1 MKFLCPKCG
10 SPLSVGPET
19 TASCPASQDGHP
31 AANAE
36 GKKTDAPPD
45 DSPEAWRVECER
57 AAFHASVLL
66 RLAKI
71 PGLTSVAIAELLQ
84 TAPRS
89 EGDFDTL
96 PETTLFARITR
107 AAYRADGDSELFR
120 AACAYVTEHLMKMP
134 PERRRLLEASVTGVF
149 MGWLMS

>member
-10 SPLSVGPET
+10 SPLSIEPGT
-19 TASCPASQDGHP
+19 TACCPSKPDEHAI
-31 AANAE
+31 ANSEEKSAE
-36 GKKTDAPPD
+36 TQPG

-57 AAFHASVLL
+57 AAFHVGVLL

-71 PGLTSVAIAELLQ
+71 PGGTSAAIVEMIQ

-89 EGDFDTL
+89 ESDLDNV
-96 PETTLFARITR
+96 PETALFARIAR
-107 AAYRADGDSELFR
+107 AAYHYGGDTDSFR
-120 AACAYVTEHLMKMP
+120 AATEYITQHLMKMP

-149 MGWLMS
+149 LGWLMS

>member
-10 SPLSVGPET
+10 SPLSIEPET
-19 TASCPASQDGHP
+19 TACCPSEPDEHTI
-31 AANAE
+31 ANSE
-36 GKKTDAPPD
+36 EKSTETQPD

-57 AAFHASVLL
+57 AAFHAGVLL

-71 PGLTSVAIAELLQ
+71 PGGTSAAIIEMIQ

-89 EGDFDTL
+89 ECDLDNV
-96 PETTLFARITR
+96 PETALFARIAR
-107 AAYRADGDSELFR
+107 AAYHYGGDTDLFR
-120 AACAYVTEHLMKMP
+120 AATEYITEHLMKLP
-134 PERRRLLEASVTGVF
+134 PKRRRLLEASVTGVF

>member
-10 SPLSVGPET
+10 SPLSIEPET
-19 TASCPASQDGHP
+19 TAGCSAGHDEHTV
-31 AANAE
+31 ANPE
-36 GKKTDAPPD
+36 EKNTETPPH

-57 AAFHASVLL
+57 AAFHAGVLL

-71 PGLTSVAIAELLQ
+71 PGGTSAAIVEMIQ

-89 EGDFDTL
+89 ESNLDNV
-96 PETTLFARITR
+96 PETALFARIAR
-107 AAYRADGDSELFR
+107 AAYHYGGDTDSFR
-120 AACAYVTEHLMKMP
+120 VATEYITKHLMKMP
-134 PERRRLLEASVTGVF
+134 PERRRLLEASVTGLF